1 MSGELGEVE
10 IKLTDLVKG
19 VFTSYPTEVDENGE
33 QILQK
38 SDIRDFIHKIM
49 SIAGEEDAWDEE
61 EFDMCY
67 REFDYDGNGTI
78 SEDELLQ
85 FVKRFAAL

>member
-1 MSGELGEVE
+1 M
-10 IKLTDLVKG
+10 G
-19 VFTSYPTEVDENGE
+19 V
-33 QILQK
+33 
-38 SDIRDFIHKIM
+38 
-49 SIAGEEDAWDEE
+49 AGEEDAWDEE

-85 FVKRFAAL
+85 FIKRFAAL